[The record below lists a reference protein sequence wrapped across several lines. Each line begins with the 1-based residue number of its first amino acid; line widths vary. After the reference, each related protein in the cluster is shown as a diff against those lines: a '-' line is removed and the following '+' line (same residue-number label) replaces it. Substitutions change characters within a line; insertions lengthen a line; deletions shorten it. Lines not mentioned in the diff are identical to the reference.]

1 MADEKYTVF
10 HDYQG
15 GWSVAAA
22 ALQHPVAVHSV
33 LVLTAAALF
42 YAALTDLREYRI
54 RNELILVLVGLF
66 FVHAILSGRWAGIY
80 WNLGAAAAIFLVA
93 LYFYSNKLM
102 GGGDVKILTVAF
114 LWVGVD
120 CALPLAI
127 LMLIF
132 VLVHTGVARLGWI
145 EVERVDGRMRIPFAP
160 SVAAALVGTFM
171 LGCIEVGPMVPSS

>member
-1 MADEKYTVF
+1 VLP
-10 HDYQG
+10 
-15 GWSVAAA
+15 S
-22 ALQHPVAVHSV
+22 PVATHSV
-33 LVLTAAALF
+33 LILTAATLF

-54 RNELILVLVGLF
+54 RNELILILGGLF
-66 FVHAILSGRWAGIY
+66 FVHAVLSGRWVGIY
-80 WNLGAAAAIFLVA
+80 WNLGTALAIFLAA

-132 VLVHTGVARLGWI
+132 VIIHSIVAKLGWI
-145 EVERVDGRMRIPFAP
+145 EVERVDGRLRIPFAP
-160 SVAAALVGTFM
+160 SVAGALVGTFM
-171 LGCIEVGPMVPSS
+171 LGCMEG

>member
-1 MADEKYTVF
+1 VLHF
-10 HDYQG
+10 
-15 GWSVAAA
+15 
-22 ALQHPVAVHSV
+22 PVATHVV
-33 LVLTAAALF
+33 LVLTAATLF

-54 RNELILVLVGLF
+54 RNELILALVGLF
-66 FVHAILSGRWAGIY
+66 LVQAVLSGRWVGIY
-80 WNLGAAAAIFLVA
+80 WNFGTALAIFLIA
-93 LYFYSNKLM
+93 LCFYSNKLM

-132 VLVHTGVARLGWI
+132 VLIHTIIAKLGWI

-160 SVAAALVGTFM
+160 SVAGALIGTFM
-171 LGCIEVGPMVPSS
+171 LGCMEG

>member
-1 MADEKYTVF
+1 VLHF
-10 HDYQG
+10 
-15 GWSVAAA
+15 
-22 ALQHPVAVHSV
+22 PVATHLV
-33 LVLTAAALF
+33 LVLTAATLF

-54 RNELILVLVGLF
+54 RNGLILVLVGLF
-66 FVHAILSGRWAGIY
+66 LVHAVLSGRWVGIY
-80 WNLGAAAAIFLVA
+80 WNLGTALAIFLVA

-114 LWVGVD
+114 LWVGRD

-132 VLVHTGVARLGWI
+132 VLIHTIVAKLGWI

-160 SVAAALVGTFM
+160 SVAGALIVTFM
-171 LGCIEVGPMVPSS
+171 LGCMEG

>member
-1 MADEKYTVF
+1 MAD
-10 HDYQG
+10 HG
-15 GWSVAAA
+15 GWSIGGA
-22 ALQHPVAVHSV
+22 ALQHPVVVHSV
-33 LVLTAAALF
+33 LVLTAATLF

-54 RNELILVLVGLF
+54 RNELILVLAGLF
-66 FVHAILSGRWAGIY
+66 VVHAALSGRWVGIY
-80 WNLGAAAAIFLVA
+80 WNLGAALAIFLVA

-132 VLVHTGVARLGWI
+132 VIIHTFVARLGWI
-145 EVERVDGRMRIPFAP
+145 RVERVDGHMRIPFAP
-160 SVAAALVGTFM
+160 SVAGALVGTFM
-171 LGCIEVGPMVPSS
+171 LGCIEAGSVVPSS

>member
-1 MADEKYTVF
+1 VPTFPVATHLVLIL
-10 HDYQG
+10 
-15 GWSVAAA
+15 AAA
-22 ALQHPVAVHSV
+22 
-33 LVLTAAALF
+33 TLF

-66 FVHAILSGRWAGIY
+66 LVHAVLSGRWIGIY
-80 WNLGAAAAIFLVA
+80 WNLGTASAIFLVA

-132 VLVHTGVARLGWI
+132 VLVHTIVAKLGWMDA
-145 EVERVDGRMRIPFAP
+145 ERVDGRMRIPFAP
-160 SVAAALVGTFM
+160 SVAGALIGTFM
-171 LGCIEVGPMVPSS
+171 LGCMEG